1 MRVGSRSMQLQFL
14 ASLARQQERL
24 TSLQQQVASGKKVS
38 TAGDNPA
45 AAVQIVALQNSL
57 EQMNGFE
64 SNSGLARGRLSL
76 EEQALNSTVGSLQR
90 IRDLVIDARAPGR
103 TEVEFRLIAAEIEE
117 LSEGLLATA
126 NSQDGEGRY
135 LFAGNSVQTRP
146 FSATAGG
153 VAYSGDQGVRTQ
165 RISESRVVQEGD
177 SGAEVFGRIRSGNG
191 TFNVL
196 HAGTNAGGVFY
207 SNTTVTDGSAWDHQ
221 QYVINFTA
229 PDTYEVRDGAGT
241 LVASGA
247 YESGDSIEFSGIAV
261 SFEGVA
267 AAGDSFTIEPSRYQ
281 SVFQTVDALLST
293 LGSAVLTD
301 AQQAEF
307 QSNTN
312 SALLNLDRALDHISE
327 VRGHVG
333 QRLSVLDE
341 QQEANDRVSIEIQ
354 SVLSRTQDTDLASLI
369 SELEAQSIALEAA
382 QRSYARLQGQS
393 LFDLI

>member
-1 MRVGSRSMQLQFL
+1 V
-14 ASLARQQERL
+14 
-24 TSLQQQVASGKKVS
+24 
-38 TAGDNPA
+38 
-45 AAVQIVALQNSL
+45 
-57 EQMNGFE
+57 
-64 SNSGLARGRLSL
+64 
-76 EEQALNSTVGSLQR
+76 
-90 IRDLVIDARAPGR
+90 
-103 TEVEFRLIAAEIEE
+103 
-117 LSEGLLATA
+117 
-126 NSQDGEGRY
+126 
-135 LFAGNSVQTRP
+135 
-146 FSATAGG
+146 
-153 VAYSGDQGVRTQ
+153 YSGDQGVRTQ

-196 HAGTNAGGVFY
+196 PAGTNAGGVFY
-207 SNTTVTDGSAWDHQ
+207 SNTTVTDVSAWDHQ

-229 PDTYEVRDGAGT
+229 PDTYEVRDGGGT
-241 LVASGA
+241 LVTSGA
-247 YESGDSIEFSGIAV
+247 YESGNSIEFSGIAV
-261 SFEGVA
+261 SFEGDA

-281 SVFQTVDALLST
+281 SVFQTVDDLLST
-293 LGSAVLTD
+293 LGSSVLTD

-312 SALLNLDRALDHISE
+312 AALLNLDRALDHISE
-327 VRGHVG
+327 VRGSVG
-333 QRLSVLDE
+333 QRLSVLDQ